1 LSEDKWLS
9 NLWKER
15 NVLSQIPVLL
25 LWGLKDKAFPEP
37 FLVNWKIAF
46 HENTVVRFEYSG
58 HNSPE
63 EIGEEAIPFVKKFVD
78 KN

>member
-1 LSEDKWLS
+1 LE
-9 NLWKER
+9 
-15 NVLSQIPVLL
+15 
-25 LWGLKDKAFPEP
+25 
-37 FLVNWKIAF
+37 NWKIAF
-46 HENTVVRFEYSG
+46 PENTVVRFEYSG